1 MTRIHLRG
9 TVLPD
14 GVVRDVFVT
23 DEGTI
28 SFDGSVADARTM
40 FEGGVLIPGLVDA
53 HAHLGLASPA
63 PSTSSPEEQ
72 VRASARAQLA
82 AGVLAI
88 REPGGPHHASA
99 GIDPGEGLPR
109 VFAAGRFL
117 APPGGYIPGLARE
130 VSEDELPDAAVE
142 ELVAGGGGW
151 AKVIGDW
158 FGPDARLRPNFGSDA
173 LAETARRVHDA
184 GGRVAVHSSQPELI
198 DAAIDAGF
206 DSLEHCTD
214 LTEERVARIAER
226 GITIVPTMVIYSDL
240 VGFLHQFGAPQDE
253 IARMASGLERAP
265 AMIRL
270 ADETGVRVLAGT
282 DAGMGPHGLVREEI
296 RNLAQAGVA
305 TARAIG
311 AGSWDARRFLG
322 LPGIEE
328 GAPADLVGFDRDP
341 LEDLGVL
348 ANPQVVVLDG
358 RLVRGPD
365 V

>member
-1 MTRIHLRG
+1 VTRIHLRG

-28 SFDGSVADARTM
+28 SFDGSAADARTVVD
-40 FEGGVLIPGLVDA
+40 GGVLIPGLVDA

-63 PSTSSPEEQ
+63 PPESSPEEQ
-72 VRASARAQLA
+72 VRASARAHLA
-82 AGVLAI
+82 AGVLAV
-88 REPGGPHHASA
+88 REPGGPHRAST

-130 VSEDELPDAAVE
+130 VAEEELPDAAVE
-142 ELVAGGGGW
+142 ELEAGRGGW

-158 FGPDARLRPNFGSDA
+158 FGPEARLRPNFRADT

-184 GGRVAVHSSQPELI
+184 GGRLAVHVSHPDVI

-206 DSLEHCTD
+206 DSLEHCTA
-214 LTEERVARIAER
+214 LTEDRVARIAQS
-226 GITIVPTMVIYSDL
+226 GIAIVPTMSIYTAL
-240 VGFLHQFGAPQDE
+240 TGFLQEFGAPQDE
-253 IARMASGLERAP
+253 VARVAATLERAP

-270 ADETGVRVLAGT
+270 AHEAGVTVLAGT

-296 RNLAQAGVA
+296 RNLAEAGIPA
-305 TARAIG
+305 IRAIG
-311 AGSWDARRFLG
+311 AGSWDSRRFLG

-328 GAPADLVGFDRDP
+328 GAPADLVAFDRDP

-348 ANPQVVVLDG
+348 GEPVVVALAG
-358 RLVRGPD
+358 RLHGGSGV
-365 V
+365 